1 MFADRPSTHSRRA
14 WWWAATTIVV
24 AIVLY
29 WPAVDV
35 GFLADDVYQI
45 ALLDG
50 LAGPR
55 APWELYSLYPLDPAA
70 TAAHRA
76 QGSLPWWTVP
86 EFRFVQVR
94 PLSSLL
100 LALDHAL
107 APRNPLAHHLHSM
120 AWLSATLVTAH
131 LALRRATTPTI
142 ALLALAV
149 YAVDE
154 TFGWTVAWLA
164 NRCAMISATFAFAAL
179 AVYQRRA
186 LAAST
191 TTSTTDLR
199 HFGLELTLW
208 VLAFAAGEYALCGVA
223 YVLAHALVGRT
234 DAWRRRLR
242 ALLPATLALVG
253 FAALSIAV
261 RAGVHGATS
270 YIDPLGHPVEF
281 MLAGIDRIPRM
292 LGEIWLGLPAES
304 ERLLFRYEDSA
315 VLRAIAGLSNASGP
329 PGVVQAHGRFV
340 IVAIVALGLP
350 AWWLARRNL
359 SPTERRAVAWTALG
373 SAGALVPLAAI
384 LPSTRAL
391 ALAALGPAVFV
402 GSLGVASVRALRP
415 RPRQPSA
422 WLRGLSLAALAG
434 TSLLQHLVLDAP
446 WARAQ
451 IAGIGSTGRS
461 YLRFHDSP
469 QSRDLPLGDKHVV
482 VIAAPGLVTGLHGRW
497 ILHLLGRPLPRSWHA
512 LGIGERRLLVRRF
525 DERTLE
531 ISTVEQAMHDQ
542 PQETLFRPPPEAL
555 HTGDEV
561 GVGLFRARVMHER
574 EGQGP
579 ASLHFVF
586 DRPLPHAEIVFLV
599 GGPEGLRPFEL
610 PPPGRAVMLPPPVLP
625 DHRPYGD

>member
-1 MFADRPSTHSRRA
+1 MSADPPPHLRRA
-14 WWWAATTIVV
+14 WWWTTAIVV
-24 AIVLY
+24 AAIALY
-29 WPAVDV
+29 WPAVHV

-50 LAGPR
+50 LAGLR

-70 TAAHRA
+70 TATHRA

-100 LALDHAL
+100 LALDHAI
-107 APRNPLAHHLHSM
+107 APRNALVHHLHSM
-120 AWLSATLVTAH
+120 IWLGATLVTAH
-131 LALRRATTPTI
+131 LALGRATTRTI

-164 NRCAMISATFAFAAL
+164 NRCAMISATFVFAAL
-179 AVYQRRA
+179 AVHQRRA
-186 LAAST
+186 HAT
-191 TTSTTDLR
+191 GITGITDAR
-199 HFGLELTLW
+199 HFGLELILW

-242 ALLPATLALVG
+242 ALLPVTLALAG
-253 FAALSIAV
+253 FAAVSVAV

-270 YIDPLGHPVEF
+270 YVDPLGHPVDF

-292 LGEIWLGLPAES
+292 LGEIWLSLPGES
-304 ERLLFRYEDSA
+304 ERLLFRYEGSA
-315 VLRAIAGLSNASGP
+315 VLRAIAGLSDASGP
-329 PGVVQAHGRFV
+329 PGVVEAHGRFA
-340 IVAIVALGLP
+340 IVAIAALGLP
-350 AWWLARRNL
+350 AWWLARREL
-359 SPTERRAVAWTALG
+359 SPAERRAVAWTMLG

-391 ALAALGPAVFV
+391 ALAALGPAVFI
-402 GSLGVASVRALRP
+402 GSLGVASARALRP
-415 RPRQPSA
+415 RPRGPGG
-422 WLRGLSLAALAG
+422 WLRGLTLAALAG
-434 TSLLQHLVLDAP
+434 AALLQHLVLDAP

-461 YLRFHDSP
+461 YLRFHDNP

-497 ILHLLGRPLPRSWHA
+497 ILHLLDRPLPRSWHA
-512 LGIGERRLLVRRF
+512 LCIGERRLLVRRF

-531 ISTVEQAMHDQ
+531 ISTVERAMHDQ
-542 PQETLFRPPPEAL
+542 AQETLFRPPTQAL

-561 GVGLFRARVMHER
+561 DVGLFRARVMHER

-579 ASLHFVF
+579 ASVHFVF
-586 DRPLPHAEIVFLV
+586 DRSLPHADLVFLV
-599 GGPEGLRPFEL
+599 GGPQGLQPFEL

-625 DHRPYGD
+625 DHRPHGG